1 MNGGGE
7 LSVFVR
13 RVREFLRVPA
23 TTCCAASSSAD
34 VAALMQPGSAAVI
47 VVTPDGTPLGIVTD
61 RDLRTKVVAAR
72 RDAGGTSAADVMS
85 APLVT
90 TEPDAFAFEALLE
103 MTRREIHHLV
113 VLDGGRLVGV
123 VASDDLLVSQA
134 GHPVTLG
141 KEIAHASSREAL
153 GRLAAGVTTLVQR
166 LVDDGGRAG
175 DIARI
180 VAELNDRIVARVLA
194 QAEASLAAR
203 GEAPPS
209 TPYCWLVFGS
219 EGRREQTLRTDQ
231 DNGLVYADPSPE
243 QAASDARYYANLAS
257 ETIDGLVAVGFPP
270 CPGGAMASNPRW
282 CQPLA
287 TWREYFREW
296 MERPTPDHVLAASMY
311 FDLRPIVGAR
321 SLGESLTEIVR
332 SEAPGQRRFL
342 TAVAKDVVDRGLPTT
357 LWGGIRV
364 HRSGPHRG
372 AVDVKGAGSIQ
383 LVGAARVHGLELGLA
398 ETGTEER
405 FLAAAERGLYTAED
419 ATEIVDAYEDLVRLR
434 LVHQLACLRDGRPPD
449 NYVDPH
455 RLSHRDQLL
464 LRDALKTAGHVQAML
479 RERFATDFAP

>member
-1 MNGGGE
+1 MAADSGE

-13 RVREFLRVPA
+13 RVREFLRSPA
-23 TTCCAASSSAD
+23 TTCGAGSSAAD
-34 VAALMQPGSAAVI
+34 VAALMPGTAAVI
-47 VVTPDGTPLGIVTD
+47 VVAPDGAPLGIVTD

-72 RDAGGTSAADVMS
+72 RDASATLAADVMS

-113 VLDGGRLVGV
+113 VLDAGSLVGV
-123 VASDDLLVSQA
+123 VSSDDLLVSQT

-141 KEIAHASSREAL
+141 KEIARAPSREAL

-209 TPYCWLVFGS
+209 TAYCWLVFGS

-243 QAASDARYYANLAS
+243 QAPSDARYYATLAR
-257 ETIDGLVAVGFPP
+257 EAIDGLVAVGFPA

-282 CQPLA
+282 CQPLT

-296 MERPTPDHVLAASMY
+296 MEHPTRDHVLRSAP
-311 FDLRPIVGAR
+311 DRRGAR
-321 SLGESLTEIVR
+321 
-332 SEAPGQRRFL
+332 PRRF
-342 TAVAKDVVDRGLPTT
+342 A
-357 LWGGIRV
+357 
-364 HRSGPHRG
+364 
-372 AVDVKGAGSIQ
+372 
-383 LVGAARVHGLELGLA
+383 
-398 ETGTEER
+398 
-405 FLAAAERGLYTAED
+405 
-419 ATEIVDAYEDLVRLR
+419 
-434 LVHQLACLRDGRPPD
+434 
-449 NYVDPH
+449 
-455 RLSHRDQLL
+455 HRDRSQ
-464 LRDALKTAGHVQAML
+464 RSAGPAAIPDGHGA
-479 RERFATDFAP
+479 